1 MACRPACRGARG
13 GRLGHRRR
21 RNAGP
26 GRRRDSDV
34 HLYLSTASYYR
45 ISCRSINL
53 NFKNQSLLK
62 SKFKISSFGIFTAVS
77 FLLNL
82 KLHIYKK
89 PYPSTFFLIKFY
101 FDLTQ
106 TLTTHAH
113 SSYKYTR
120 TLYPYEHI

>member
-1 MACRPACRGARG
+1 MAAGSATAG
-13 GRLGHRRR
+13 DAT
-21 RNAGP
+21 AGP

-45 ISCRSINL
+45 LSCRSINL

-89 PYPSTFFLIKFY
+89 TLSFNFFSNKVGLTYDFILI
-101 FDLTQ
+101 
-106 TLTTHAH
+106 
-113 SSYKYTR
+113 
-120 TLYPYEHI
+120 